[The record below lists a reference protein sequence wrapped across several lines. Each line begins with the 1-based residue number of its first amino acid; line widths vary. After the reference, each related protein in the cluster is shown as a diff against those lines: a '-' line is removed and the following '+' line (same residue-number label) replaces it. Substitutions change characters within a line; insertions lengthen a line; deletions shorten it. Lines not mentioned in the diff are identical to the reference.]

1 MIRRTTLAAE
11 ADDIGLL
18 EQEARRRRVSLAVVL
33 REVVAEAAEVRRAQ
47 RPKPHLGVFAG
58 NQKVTGS
65 TTADDEAAPARGRLR
80 S

>member
-1 MIRRTTLAAE
+1 MIRRTTVGAE
-11 ADDIGLL
+11 SDDIGIL

-47 RPKPHLGVFAG
+47 RPRPRVGVFAG
-58 NQKVTGS
+58 NRKVTGS
-65 TTADDEAAPARGRLR
+65 TTSDDEEAPVRGRLR

>member
-18 EQEARRRRVSLAVVL
+18 ELEARRRHVSLAVVL
-33 REVVAEAAEVRRAQ
+33 REVVAEAAAIRRAQ
-47 RPKPHLGVFAG
+47 RPRPRLGGFSG
-58 NQKVTGS
+58 SQNVTAAMTS
-65 TTADDEAAPARGRLR
+65 DDEEVPARDRLR